1 MLVKLR
7 FQKQFLR
14 IEDKMIVYLDTSSL
28 VKLYIME
35 EDSHTIEKLVE
46 SSEVVA
52 TSLIA
57 YAEARSAFARRLRE
71 DVFSHDEYR
80 QILSSFDKDWEN
92 CLRIG
97 LTGDLVRRAGDLAE
111 KHGLRG
117 FDAIHLSSA
126 ITFREELSFP
136 VYFSC
141 ADQKLQKASRME
153 NLMQPET

>member
-1 MLVKLR
+1 
-7 FQKQFLR
+7 
-14 IEDKMIVYLDTSSL
+14 MIVYLDTSSL
-28 VKLYIME
+28 VKLYVQE
-35 EDSHTIEKLVE
+35 EDSNAIEKLVG

-71 DVFSHDEYR
+71 DVYSIDEYR
-80 QILSSFDKDWEN
+80 KIILRFDQDWEN
-92 CLRIG
+92 CLRLG
-97 LTGDLVRRAGDLAE
+97 VTGDLIRRAGDLAE

-141 ADQKLQKASRME
+141 SDHKLQNASRME
-153 NLMQPET
+153 NLMQPEL

>member
-1 MLVKLR
+1 
-7 FQKQFLR
+7 
-14 IEDKMIVYLDTSSL
+14 MIVYLDTSSL
-28 VKLYIME
+28 VKLYVLE
-35 EDSHTIEKLVE
+35 EDSYIVENLVE
-46 SSEVVA
+46 SSDVVA

-71 DVFSHDEYR
+71 NAFSIDEYR
-80 QILSSFDKDWEN
+80 QILPRFDQDWEN

-97 LTGDLVRRAGDLAE
+97 ITGDLVRRAGNLAE

-141 ADQKLQKASRME
+141 SDRKLQNASYVE
-153 NLMQPET
+153 NLMQPEQTEEK

>member
-1 MLVKLR
+1 
-7 FQKQFLR
+7 LR

-28 VKLYIME
+28 VKLYVLE
-35 EDSHTIEKLVE
+35 EDSHTIEKMVE
-46 SSEVVA
+46 SSDVVA

-57 YAEARSAFARRLRE
+57 YAEARSAFARRFRE
-71 DVFSHDEYR
+71 DVFSIDEYR
-80 QILSSFDKDWEN
+80 QILARFDQDWEN

-97 LTGDLVRRAGDLAE
+97 VTSDLVRRAGDLAE

-126 ITFREELSFP
+126 IMFREELSFP

-141 ADQKLQKASRME
+141 SDQKLQNASRME
-153 NLMQPET
+153 NLMQPEQM

>member
-1 MLVKLR
+1 
-7 FQKQFLR
+7 LR
-14 IEDKMIVYLDTSSL
+14 IEDKVIVYLDTSSL
-28 VKLYIME
+28 VKLYVLE
-35 EDSHTIEKLVE
+35 ADSNIIEKLVE
-46 SSEVVA
+46 SSDVVA

-71 DVFSHDEYR
+71 DAFSIDEYR
-80 QILSSFDKDWEN
+80 QILSRFDQDWEN

-97 LTGDLVRRAGDLAE
+97 ITGDLIRRAGNLAE

-117 FDAIHLSSA
+117 YDAVHLSSA

-141 ADQKLQKASRME
+141 SDQKLQNASRME
-153 NLMQPET
+153 NLMQPEQV

>member
-1 MLVKLR
+1 MLVKLGFR
-7 FQKQFLR
+7 KPLLR

-28 VKLYIME
+28 VKLYVLE

-46 SSEVVA
+46 SSDVVA

-71 DVFSHDEYR
+71 DIFSNDEYR
-80 QILSSFDKDWEN
+80 QILSRFDQDWEN

-97 LTGDLVRRAGDLAE
+97 VTGDLVRRAGDLAE

-126 ITFREELSFP
+126 ITFREELSYP

-141 ADQKLQKASRME
+141 SDLKLQNASRVE
-153 NLMQPET
+153 NLMQPG